1 MEISVIHIK
10 AKATSVLLKMDSEK
24 KKASTTKAYSLKDL
38 YFGCMVTIHLCL

>member
-24 KKASTTKAYSLKDL
+24 KKQVLQKHTL
-38 YFGCMVTIHLCL
+38 